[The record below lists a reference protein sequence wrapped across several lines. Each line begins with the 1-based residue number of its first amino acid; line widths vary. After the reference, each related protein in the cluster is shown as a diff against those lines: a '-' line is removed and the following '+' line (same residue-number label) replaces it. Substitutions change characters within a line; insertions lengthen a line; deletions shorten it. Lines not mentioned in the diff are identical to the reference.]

1 MMASAS
7 RKMRKLAGTLNRT
20 ETICIFTNQLRE
32 KIGVMFGNPE
42 VTPGGRAL
50 KFYASV
56 RLDIRRIETLK
67 EGVEA
72 IGNRVRVKVAKNKV
86 APPFKQA
93 EFDIMYGEGI
103 SWEGTVL
110 ETGIERKIV
119 QKSGSYFSYGDERL
133 GQGRQNATAFLREHP
148 DIVQLILRGIQEQA
162 PPDQI
167 VSARLTGELEP
178 REATPVEPEPEP
190 EPPALERSE
199 LEPVDEEAAAAA

>member
-1 MMASAS
+1 MMSQA
-7 RKMRKLAGTLNRT
+7 MRKLAGTLNRT
-20 ETICIFTNQLRE
+20 DTICIFTNQLRE

-42 VTPGGRAL
+42 TTPGGRAL
-50 KFYASV
+50 KFYSSV

-93 EFDIMYGEGI
+93 EFDILYGQGI

-110 ETGIERKIV
+110 DAGLERKIV
-119 QKSGSYFSYGDERL
+119 QKSGSYFSFEDERL

-148 DIVQLILRGIQEQA
+148 DVTQGILQRIQAQLGE
-162 PPDQI
+162 DQ
-167 VSARLTGELEP
+167 VASARLLPIADPGDQEV
-178 REATPVEPEPEP
+178 AAKKKAAV
-190 EPPALERSE
+190 
-199 LEPVDEEAAAAA
+199 AAAAGEAAVEQAEQPVEA